1 MAGAIGTET
10 GAMLAGP
17 GQTPR
22 LGAGLGSGLL
32 GVRAVLL
39 PVALAVA
46 ALAAWQAVVVIG
58 NIPPVILPSPVSTLR
73 YIVEHWDIL
82 LTHAIPTTLES
93 AIGFVLATLLGILL
107 AIVITYS
114 TLAREALYPNLV
126 FFQLIPK
133 IALAPLFIIWLGI
146 GMQSRV
152 AFAVFIAFF
161 PVVIATSAGF
171 ASVDRGML
179 RLCRSLTASEWQV
192 FTHVRFPAALPH
204 IFSGMKVAI
213 TLAIIG
219 VIIGE
224 FITAQAGLGYLIIF
238 ATARADTEVS
248 MAAIVVLCVCGLLLY
263 GLVALGEI
271 AANRIFS
278 ADPA

>member
-1 MAGAIGTET
+1 MAKAIGTET
-10 GAMLAGP
+10 GAMIAAPPTAGRAGLAGLRSILMP
-17 GQTPR
+17 I
-22 LGAGLGSGLL
+22 GL
-32 GVRAVLL
+32 
-39 PVALAVA
+39 ALV
-46 ALAAWQAVVVIG
+46 ALAAWQAFVVIG
-58 NIPPVILPSPVSTLR
+58 RVPAVILPSPVSTLR
-73 YIVEHWDIL
+73 YIVERYDIL
-82 LTHAIPTTLES
+82 LMHAVPTTLES
-93 AIGFVLATLLGILL
+93 ALGFALATLLGIAL

-133 IALAPLFIIWLGI
+133 IALAPLFIIWLGV
-146 GMQSRV
+146 GTQSRV
-152 AFAVFIAFF
+152 AFSVFIAFF
-161 PVVIATSAGF
+161 PIVIATTAGF
-171 ASVDRGML
+171 TSVDRGML
-179 RLCRSLTASEWQV
+179 RLCRSLTATEWQV
-192 FTHVRFPAALPH
+192 FTHVRFPAALPS

-263 GLVALGEI
+263 GLVALGEAI
-271 AANRIFS
+271 AARIYS
-278 ADPA
+278 ANAT